1 MPETPPHTDASDA
14 PEKRD
19 IYGLY
24 DMSDTADAADMYE
37 APEAFD
43 VFNAFDPGILPDA
56 AEAVSTDFTDF
67 TDFTDASDA
76 DETREI
82 LSRVDSLMMRR
93 RGVVSPLSPTEP
105 SLMSEPDPAPETVQ
119 AVQEITPKA
128 APEDDP
134 AAWAAPPDAGLLE
147 QSFLPALT
155 EDASS
160 SSISAP
166 PQQPPT
172 EDDDLP
178 ILTDVILIDA
188 APAGTTQPPS
198 PDHQQEEA
206 FGEVAEEVPTVRTI
220 DIAADSPGDIE
231 EAYPASP
238 TGEMPADEAAADLAA
253 DITRLCRERLA
264 SELPALLENLLNA
277 AEKEL
282 RASIAA
288 IVDDALQEAISR
300 HQYPTLTPH
309 APEDGDE
316 AA

>member
-43 VFNAFDPGILPDA
+43 VFDAFDPGILPDA

-76 DETREI
+76 DETPEI

-93 RGVVSPLSPTEP
+93 RGAVSPLSPAEP

-119 AVQEITPKA
+119 AVQEITPEA

-134 AAWAAPPDAGLLE
+134 AAWAAPSDAGLLE

-155 EDASS
+155 EDASP
-160 SSISAP
+160 ISAP
-166 PQQPPT
+166 PEQSPT

-188 APAGTTQPPS
+188 APADATQPSP
-198 PDHQQEEA
+198 PDHQQEEV
-206 FGEVAEEVPTVRTI
+206 FGEAAEEVPTVRTI

-231 EAYPASP
+231 EAYPASSI
-238 TGEMPADEAAADLAA
+238 GETPADEAAADLAA

-282 RASIAA
+282 RAGIAA
-288 IVDDALQEAISR
+288 IVDDALREAMAR
-300 HQYPTLTPH
+300 HQYPTLTLH
-309 APEDGDE
+309 APEDGDD

>member
-1 MPETPPHTDASDA
+1 MPETTPHTDAPEA

-37 APEAFD
+37 APEVFD
-43 VFNAFDPGILPDA
+43 AFDPGILPDA
-56 AEAVSTDFTDF
+56 VEAVSTDFTDF

-76 DETREI
+76 DETPEI

-93 RGVVSPLSPTEP
+93 RGAVSPLSPAEP

-160 SSISAP
+160 ISAP
-166 PQQPPT
+166 PEQPLT

-188 APAGTTQPPS
+188 APADATQPSP

-206 FGEVAEEVPTVRTI
+206 FGEAAEEVPTVRTI

-231 EAYPASP
+231 EAYPSSSI
-238 TGEMPADEAAADLAA
+238 GETLADEAAADLAG
-253 DITRLCRERLA
+253 DIARLCRERLA
-264 SELPALLENLLNA
+264 SELPALLETLLNA

-282 RASIAA
+282 RAGIAA
-288 IVDDALQEAISR
+288 IVDDALREAMTR

-309 APEDGDE
+309 APEDNDE

>member
-1 MPETPPHTDASDA
+1 MPETSPHTDASDA

-43 VFNAFDPGILPDA
+43 VFDTFDPGILPDA
-56 AEAVSTDFTDF
+56 AEAVSTDFTD
-67 TDFTDASDA
+67 ASDA
-76 DETREI
+76 DETPEI

-93 RGVVSPLSPTEP
+93 RGAVSPLSPAEP
-105 SLMSEPDPAPETVQ
+105 SLISEPDPTPETVQ
-119 AVQEITPKA
+119 AIEEITPET

-134 AAWAAPPDAGLLE
+134 AAWATPPDAELLE

-155 EDASS
+155 EDASP
-160 SSISAP
+160 ISAP
-166 PQQPPT
+166 PEQPPT

-188 APAGTTQPPS
+188 ALADATQPSP

-206 FGEVAEEVPTVRTI
+206 FGEAAEEVPTVRAI
-220 DIAADSPGDIE
+220 DIAADSPGNIE
-231 EAYPASP
+231 EAYPASSI
-238 TGEMPADEAAADLAA
+238 GETPADEAAADLAA
-253 DITRLCRERLA
+253 DIARLCRERLA

-282 RASIAA
+282 RAGIAA
-288 IVDDALQEAISR
+288 IVDDALREAMTR

-309 APEDGDE
+309 APEDNDE
-316 AA
+316 AE

>member
-1 MPETPPHTDASDA
+1 MPETTPHTDAPEA

-24 DMSDTADAADMYE
+24 DIADTADAADMYE

-43 VFNAFDPGILPDA
+43 VFDTFDPGILPDA

-67 TDFTDASDA
+67 TDASDA
-76 DETREI
+76 DETPEI

-93 RGVVSPLSPTEP
+93 RGAVSPLSPAEP
-105 SLMSEPDPAPETVQ
+105 SLISEPDPAPETVQ
-119 AVQEITPKA
+119 AVEEITPET

-147 QSFLPALT
+147 QSFPPALT

-160 SSISAP
+160 ISAP
-166 PQQPPT
+166 PEQSPT

-188 APAGTTQPPS
+188 APAGTTQPSP
-198 PDHQQEEA
+198 PDHQEEA
-206 FGEVAEEVPTVRTI
+206 FGEAAEKVPTVRAI

-238 TGEMPADEAAADLAA
+238 TGETPADEAAADLAA

-282 RASIAA
+282 RAGIAA
-288 IVDDALQEAISR
+288 IVDDALREAMTR

>member
-1 MPETPPHTDASDA
+1 MPETTPHTDAPDA
-14 PEKRD
+14 LEKRD

-43 VFNAFDPGILPDA
+43 VFDTFDPGILPDA

-76 DETREI
+76 DETPEI

-93 RGVVSPLSPTEP
+93 RSAVSPLSPAEP
-105 SLMSEPDPAPETVQ
+105 SLISEPDPTPETVQ
-119 AVQEITPKA
+119 AVQEITPET

-134 AAWAAPPDAGLLE
+134 AAWAAPPDAELLE
-147 QSFLPALT
+147 QSFPPALT

-160 SSISAP
+160 ISAP
-166 PQQPPT
+166 PEQPLT

-188 APAGTTQPPS
+188 ASADTTQPPL
-198 PDHQQEEA
+198 PDHQEEA
-206 FGEVAEEVPTVRTI
+206 FGEAAEEVPTVRTI

-288 IVDDALQEAISR
+288 IVDDALREAMTR

>member
-1 MPETPPHTDASDA
+1 MPETPPHTDAPEA

-43 VFNAFDPGILPDA
+43 VFDTFDPCILPDA
-56 AEAVSTDFTDF
+56 AETVSTDF

-76 DETREI
+76 DETPEI

-93 RGVVSPLSPTEP
+93 RGAVSPLSPAEP
-105 SLMSEPDPAPETVQ
+105 SLVSEPDPAPETVQ
-119 AVQEITPKA
+119 AVQEITPET

-134 AAWAAPPDAGLLE
+134 AAWAAPPDAELLE
-147 QSFLPALT
+147 QSFLPALA
-155 EDASS
+155 EDA

-166 PQQPPT
+166 PEQPPT

-188 APAGTTQPPS
+188 ASADTTQPPL
-198 PDHQQEEA
+198 PDHQEEA
-206 FGEVAEEVPTVRTI
+206 FGEAAEEVPTVRAI

-238 TGEMPADEAAADLAA
+238 IGETPADEAAADLDLAA

-282 RASIAA
+282 RAGIAA
-288 IVDDALQEAISR
+288 IMDDALQEAISR

-309 APEDGDE
+309 APEDNDE
-316 AA
+316 AE

>member
-37 APEAFD
+37 APEVFD
-43 VFNAFDPGILPDA
+43 AFDPGILPDA
-56 AEAVSTDFTDF
+56 VEAVSTDFTDF

-76 DETREI
+76 DETPEI

-93 RGVVSPLSPTEP
+93 RGAVSPLSPAEP

-160 SSISAP
+160 ISAP
-166 PQQPPT
+166 PEQPLT

-188 APAGTTQPPS
+188 APADTTQPSP

-206 FGEVAEEVPTVRTI
+206 FGEAAEEVPTVRTI

-288 IVDDALQEAISR
+288 IVDDALREAMTR

-309 APEDGDE
+309 APEDNDE

>member
-1 MPETPPHTDASDA
+1 MPETSPHTDASDA

-43 VFNAFDPGILPDA
+43 VFDPGILPDA
-56 AEAVSTDFTDF
+56 AEAASTDF

-76 DETREI
+76 DETPEI

-119 AVQEITPKA
+119 AVEEITPET

-134 AAWAAPPDAGLLE
+134 AAWAAPPDVGLLE

-155 EDASS
+155 EDASP
-160 SSISAP
+160 ISAP
-166 PQQPPT
+166 PEQPLT

-188 APAGTTQPPS
+188 ASADTTQPPL
-198 PDHQQEEA
+198 PDHQEEA
-206 FGEVAEEVPTVRTI
+206 FGEAAEEVPTVRAI
-220 DIAADSPGDIE
+220 DIAADSSGDID

-238 TGEMPADEAAADLAA
+238 TGEMPADEAAADLAG

-282 RASIAA
+282 RAGIAA
-288 IVDDALQEAISR
+288 IVDDALQEAMTR

-316 AA
+316 AE

>member
-1 MPETPPHTDASDA
+1 MF
-14 PEKRD
+14 
-19 IYGLY
+19 
-24 DMSDTADAADMYE
+24 DT
-37 APEAFD
+37 
-43 VFNAFDPGILPDA
+43 FDPGILPDA

-76 DETREI
+76 DETPEI

-93 RGVVSPLSPTEP
+93 RGAVSPLSPAEP

-119 AVQEITPKA
+119 AVQEITPEA

-155 EDASS
+155 EDASP
-160 SSISAP
+160 ISAP
-166 PQQPPT
+166 PKQPPT

-188 APAGTTQPPS
+188 APADATQSSP

-206 FGEVAEEVPTVRTI
+206 FGEAAEEVPTVRTI

-288 IVDDALQEAISR
+288 IVDDALREAMTR

>member
-1 MPETPPHTDASDA
+1 MPETTPHTDAPEA

-37 APEAFD
+37 APEVFD
-43 VFNAFDPGILPDA
+43 AFDPGILPDA
-56 AEAVSTDFTDF
+56 VEAVSTDFTDF

-76 DETREI
+76 DETPEI

-93 RGVVSPLSPTEP
+93 RGAVSPRSPAEP

-160 SSISAP
+160 ISAP
-166 PQQPPT
+166 PEQPLT

-188 APAGTTQPPS
+188 ASADTTQPPL
-198 PDHQQEEA
+198 PDHQEEA
-206 FGEVAEEVPTVRTI
+206 FGEAAEEVPTVRAI
-220 DIAADSPGDIE
+220 DIAADSSGDID

-238 TGEMPADEAAADLAA
+238 TGETLADEAAADLAG
-253 DITRLCRERLA
+253 DIARLCRERLA

-282 RASIAA
+282 RAGIAA
-288 IVDDALQEAISR
+288 IVDDALQEAMTR

-309 APEDGDE
+309 APEDNDE

>member
-1 MPETPPHTDASDA
+1 MPETSPHTDASDA

-43 VFNAFDPGILPDA
+43 VFDPGILPDA

-67 TDFTDASDA
+67 TGFTDTSDA
-76 DETREI
+76 DETPEI

-119 AVQEITPKA
+119 AVEEITPET

-147 QSFLPALT
+147 QSFPPVLT

-166 PQQPPT
+166 PEQPLT

-188 APAGTTQPPS
+188 APADATQPSP

-206 FGEVAEEVPTVRTI
+206 FGEAAEEVPTVRAI
-220 DIAADSPGDIE
+220 DIAADSPGNIE
-231 EAYPASP
+231 EAYPASSI
-238 TGEMPADEAAADLAA
+238 GETPADEVAADLAA
-253 DITRLCRERLA
+253 DIARLCRERLA
-264 SELPALLENLLNA
+264 SELPTLLENLLNA

-282 RASIAA
+282 RAGIAA
-288 IVDDALQEAISR
+288 IVDDALREAMTR

>member
-43 VFNAFDPGILPDA
+43 VFDAFDPGILPDA
-56 AEAVSTDFTDF
+56 AEAVSTDFTD
-67 TDFTDASDA
+67 ASDA
-76 DETREI
+76 DETPEI

-93 RGVVSPLSPTEP
+93 RGAVSPLSPAEP
-105 SLMSEPDPAPETVQ
+105 SLMSEPDPTPETVQ
-119 AVQEITPKA
+119 AVQEITPEA

-155 EDASS
+155 EDASP
-160 SSISAP
+160 ISAP
-166 PQQPPT
+166 PKQPPT

-188 APAGTTQPPS
+188 APADATQSSP

-206 FGEVAEEVPTVRTI
+206 FGEAAEEVPTVRTI
-220 DIAADSPGDIE
+220 DIAADSPGNIE
-231 EAYPASP
+231 EAYPASSI
-238 TGEMPADEAAADLAA
+238 GETPADEAAADLAA
-253 DITRLCRERLA
+253 DIARLCRERLA

-282 RASIAA
+282 RAGIAA
-288 IVDDALQEAISR
+288 IVDDALREAMTR

>member
-1 MPETPPHTDASDA
+1 MPETSPHTDASDA

-43 VFNAFDPGILPDA
+43 VFDPGILPDA

-76 DETREI
+76 DETPEI

-93 RGVVSPLSPTEP
+93 RGAVSPLSPTEP
-105 SLMSEPDPAPETVQ
+105 LLISEPDPAPETVQ
-119 AVQEITPKA
+119 AVEEITPET

-134 AAWAAPPDAGLLE
+134 AAWAAPPDAELLE
-147 QSFLPALT
+147 QSFPPALT
-155 EDASS
+155 EDASF
-160 SSISAP
+160 ISAP
-166 PQQPPT
+166 PEQPLT

-188 APAGTTQPPS
+188 APADAIYPPP

-206 FGEVAEEVPTVRTI
+206 FGEAVEEVPTVRTI

-231 EAYPASP
+231 EAYPASSI
-238 TGEMPADEAAADLAA
+238 GETPADEAAADLAG
-253 DITRLCRERLA
+253 DIARLCRERLA

-282 RASIAA
+282 RAGIAA

-309 APEDGDE
+309 APEDSDE
-316 AA
+316 AE

>member
-1 MPETPPHTDASDA
+1 MPETTPHTDAPEA

-43 VFNAFDPGILPDA
+43 VFDTFDPGILPDA

-76 DETREI
+76 DETPEI

-93 RGVVSPLSPTEP
+93 RGAVSPLSPAEP

-119 AVQEITPKA
+119 AVEEITPET

-147 QSFLPALT
+147 QFFLPALT
-155 EDASS
+155 EDASL
-160 SSISAP
+160 ISAP
-166 PQQPPT
+166 PEQPLT

-198 PDHQQEEA
+198 PDHQQEEV
-206 FGEVAEEVPTVRTI
+206 FGEAVEEVPTVRTI

-238 TGEMPADEAAADLAA
+238 TGETPADEAAADLAA
-253 DITRLCRERLA
+253 DIPRLCRERLA

-282 RASIAA
+282 RAGIAA
-288 IVDDALQEAISR
+288 IVDDALREAMTR

-309 APEDGDE
+309 APEDNDE
-316 AA
+316 AE

>member
-1 MPETPPHTDASDA
+1 MPETTPHTDAPEA

-43 VFNAFDPGILPDA
+43 VFDTFDPGILPDA

-76 DETREI
+76 DETPEI

-93 RGVVSPLSPTEP
+93 RGAVSPLSPAEP

-119 AVQEITPKA
+119 AVQEITPEA

-155 EDASS
+155 EDASP
-160 SSISAP
+160 ISAP
-166 PQQPPT
+166 PKQPPT

-188 APAGTTQPPS
+188 APADATQSSP

-206 FGEVAEEVPTVRTI
+206 FGEAAEEVPTVRTI

-231 EAYPASP
+231 EAYPASSI
-238 TGEMPADEAAADLAA
+238 GETPADEAAADLAA

-288 IVDDALQEAISR
+288 IVDDALREAMTR

>member
-1 MPETPPHTDASDA
+1 MPETTPHTDAPDA

-43 VFNAFDPGILPDA
+43 VFDTFDPGILPDA

-76 DETREI
+76 DETPEI

-93 RGVVSPLSPTEP
+93 RGAVSPLSPAEP

-119 AVQEITPKA
+119 AVEEITPET
-128 APEDDP
+128 APDV
-134 AAWAAPPDAGLLE
+134 GLLE

-155 EDASS
+155 EDASP
-160 SSISAP
+160 ISAP
-166 PQQPPT
+166 PEQSPT

-188 APAGTTQPPS
+188 APADATQPSP

-206 FGEVAEEVPTVRTI
+206 FGEAAEEVPTVRTI

-231 EAYPASP
+231 EAYPSSSIRE
-238 TGEMPADEAAADLAA
+238 TLADEAAADLAG
-253 DITRLCRERLA
+253 DIARLCRERLA

-282 RASIAA
+282 RAGIAA
-288 IVDDALQEAISR
+288 IVDDALREAMTR

>member
-1 MPETPPHTDASDA
+1 MPETSPHTDASDA

-37 APEAFD
+37 APEVFD
-43 VFNAFDPGILPDA
+43 AFDPGILPDA
-56 AEAVSTDFTDF
+56 VEAVSTDFTDF

-76 DETREI
+76 DETPEI

-93 RGVVSPLSPTEP
+93 RGAVSPLSPAEP
-105 SLMSEPDPAPETVQ
+105 SLISEPDPTPETVQ
-119 AVQEITPKA
+119 AIEEITPET

-134 AAWAAPPDAGLLE
+134 AAWAAPSDAGLLE

-166 PQQPPT
+166 PEQPPT

-188 APAGTTQPPS
+188 APADATQPSP

-206 FGEVAEEVPTVRTI
+206 FGEAAEEVPTVRTI

-238 TGEMPADEAAADLAA
+238 TGETPADEAAADLAG

-282 RASIAA
+282 RAGIAA
-288 IVDDALQEAISR
+288 IVDDALREAMTR

-309 APEDGDE
+309 APEDNDE
-316 AA
+316 AE

>member
-1 MPETPPHTDASDA
+1 MPETIPYTDASDA

-24 DMSDTADAADMYE
+24 DMSDTADASDMYE

-43 VFNAFDPGILPDA
+43 VFDALDPGILPDA

-67 TDFTDASDA
+67 TDASDA
-76 DETREI
+76 DETPEI

-93 RGVVSPLSPTEP
+93 RGAVSPLSPAEP

-119 AVQEITPKA
+119 VVQEITPET

-134 AAWAAPPDAGLLE
+134 AAWAAPSDAGLLE

-166 PQQPPT
+166 PEQPPT

-188 APAGTTQPPS
+188 APADATQPSP

-206 FGEVAEEVPTVRTI
+206 FGEAAEEVPTVRAI
-220 DIAADSPGDIE
+220 DIAADSPGNIE
-231 EAYPASP
+231 EAYPASSI
-238 TGEMPADEAAADLAA
+238 GETPADEAAADLAA
-253 DITRLCRERLA
+253 DIARLCRERLA

-282 RASIAA
+282 RAGIAA
-288 IVDDALQEAISR
+288 IVDDALREAMTR

-309 APEDGDE
+309 ALEDGDE

>member
-1 MPETPPHTDASDA
+1 MPETSPHTDASDA

-43 VFNAFDPGILPDA
+43 VFDTFDPGILPDA
-56 AEAVSTDFTDF
+56 AEAVSTDFTD
-67 TDFTDASDA
+67 ASDA
-76 DETREI
+76 DETPEI

-93 RGVVSPLSPTEP
+93 RGAVSPLSPAEP

-160 SSISAP
+160 ISAP
-166 PQQPPT
+166 PEQSPT

-198 PDHQQEEA
+198 PHHQGEA
-206 FGEVAEEVPTVRTI
+206 FGEAAEEVPTVRTI

-288 IVDDALQEAISR
+288 IVDDALREAMTR

>member
-37 APEAFD
+37 APEVFD
-43 VFNAFDPGILPDA
+43 AFDPGILPDA
-56 AEAVSTDFTDF
+56 VEAVSTDFTDF

-76 DETREI
+76 DETPEI

-93 RGVVSPLSPTEP
+93 RGAVSPLSPAEP

-160 SSISAP
+160 ISAP
-166 PQQPPT
+166 PEQPLT

-188 APAGTTQPPS
+188 APADTTQPSP

-206 FGEVAEEVPTVRTI
+206 FGEAAEEVPTVRTI

-231 EAYPASP
+231 EAYPSSSI
-238 TGEMPADEAAADLAA
+238 GETLADEAAADLAG
-253 DITRLCRERLA
+253 DIARLCRERLA
-264 SELPALLENLLNA
+264 SELPALLETLLNA

-282 RASIAA
+282 RAGIAA
-288 IVDDALQEAISR
+288 IVDDALREAMTR

>member
-1 MPETPPHTDASDA
+1 MPETTPHTDAPEA

-37 APEAFD
+37 APEVFD
-43 VFNAFDPGILPDA
+43 AFDPGILPDA
-56 AEAVSTDFTDF
+56 VEAVSTDFTDF

-76 DETREI
+76 DETPEI

-93 RGVVSPLSPTEP
+93 RGAVSPRSPAEP

-160 SSISAP
+160 ISAP
-166 PQQPPT
+166 PEQPLT

-188 APAGTTQPPS
+188 ASADTTQPPL
-198 PDHQQEEA
+198 PDHQEEA
-206 FGEVAEEVPTVRTI
+206 FGEAAEEVPTVRTI

-231 EAYPASP
+231 EAYPSSSI
-238 TGEMPADEAAADLAA
+238 GETLADEAAADLAG
-253 DITRLCRERLA
+253 DIARLCRERLA

-282 RASIAA
+282 RAGIAA
-288 IVDDALQEAISR
+288 IVDDALQEAMTR

-309 APEDGDE
+309 APEDNDE

>member
-1 MPETPPHTDASDA
+1 MPETSPHTDASDA

-43 VFNAFDPGILPDA
+43 VFDPGILPDA

-76 DETREI
+76 DETPEI

-93 RGVVSPLSPTEP
+93 RGAVSPLSPTEP
-105 SLMSEPDPAPETVQ
+105 LLISEPDPAPETVQ
-119 AVQEITPKA
+119 AVEEITPET

-134 AAWAAPPDAGLLE
+134 AAWAAPPDAELLE
-147 QSFLPALT
+147 QSFPPALT
-155 EDASS
+155 EDASF
-160 SSISAP
+160 ISAP
-166 PQQPPT
+166 PEQLLT

-188 APAGTTQPPS
+188 APADAIYPS
-198 PDHQQEEA
+198 PPDHQQEEA

-238 TGEMPADEAAADLAA
+238 IGETPADEAAADLAG
-253 DITRLCRERLA
+253 DIARLCRERLA

-282 RASIAA
+282 RAGIAA
-288 IVDDALQEAISR
+288 IVDDALREAMTR

>member
-1 MPETPPHTDASDA
+1 MPETSPHTDASDA

-43 VFNAFDPGILPDA
+43 VFDTFDPGILPDA
-56 AEAVSTDFTDF
+56 AEAVSTDFTD
-67 TDFTDASDA
+67 ASDA
-76 DETREI
+76 DETPEI
-82 LSRVDSLMMRR
+82 LSRVNSLMMRR
-93 RGVVSPLSPTEP
+93 RGAVSPLSPAEP
-105 SLMSEPDPAPETVQ
+105 SLISEPDPAPETVQ
-119 AVQEITPKA
+119 AVQEITPETE
-128 APEDDP
+128 PEDDP
-134 AAWAAPPDAGLLE
+134 AAWAAPPDVGLLE

-155 EDASS
+155 EDASP
-160 SSISAP
+160 ISAP
-166 PQQPPT
+166 PEQPPT

-198 PDHQQEEA
+198 PDHQQEEV
-206 FGEVAEEVPTVRTI
+206 FGEAAEEVPTVRTI

-231 EAYPASP
+231 EAYLASP

-288 IVDDALQEAISR
+288 IVDDALREAMTR

-316 AA
+316 VA

>member
-43 VFNAFDPGILPDA
+43 VFDAFDPGILPDA

-67 TDFTDASDA
+67 TGFTDASDA
-76 DETREI
+76 DETPEI

-93 RGVVSPLSPTEP
+93 RGAVSPLSPAEP

-119 AVQEITPKA
+119 AVQEITPEA

-134 AAWAAPPDAGLLE
+134 AAWAAPSDAGLLE
-147 QSFLPALT
+147 QSFPPALT
-155 EDASS
+155 EDASL
-160 SSISAP
+160 ISAP
-166 PQQPPT
+166 PEQPPT

-178 ILTDVILIDA
+178 VLTDVILIDA
-188 APAGTTQPPS
+188 APADATQPSP

-206 FGEVAEEVPTVRTI
+206 FGEAAEEVPTVRTI

-231 EAYPASP
+231 EAYPASSI
-238 TGEMPADEAAADLAA
+238 GETPADEAAADLAA
-253 DITRLCRERLA
+253 DIARLCRERLA

-282 RASIAA
+282 RAGIAA
-288 IVDDALQEAISR
+288 IVDDALREAMTR

>member
-1 MPETPPHTDASDA
+1 MPETTPHTDAPEA

-37 APEAFD
+37 APEVFD
-43 VFNAFDPGILPDA
+43 AFDPSILPDA
-56 AEAVSTDFTDF
+56 VEAVSTDFTDF

-76 DETREI
+76 DETPEI

-93 RGVVSPLSPTEP
+93 RGAVSPLSPAEP

-160 SSISAP
+160 ISAP
-166 PQQPPT
+166 PEQPLT

-188 APAGTTQPPS
+188 APADATQPSP

-206 FGEVAEEVPTVRTI
+206 FGEAAEEVPTVRTI

-231 EAYPASP
+231 EAYPSSSI
-238 TGEMPADEAAADLAA
+238 GETLADEAAADLAG
-253 DITRLCRERLA
+253 DIARLCRERLA
-264 SELPALLENLLNA
+264 SELPALLETLLNA

-282 RASIAA
+282 RAGIAA
-288 IVDDALQEAISR
+288 IVDDALREAMTR

>member
-43 VFNAFDPGILPDA
+43 VFDTFDPGILPDA
-56 AEAVSTDFTDF
+56 AEAVSTDVTDF

-76 DETREI
+76 DETPEI

-93 RGVVSPLSPTEP
+93 RGAVSPLSPAEP

-160 SSISAP
+160 ISAP
-166 PQQPPT
+166 LEQPLT

-188 APAGTTQPPS
+188 APADATQPSP

-206 FGEVAEEVPTVRTI
+206 FGEAAEEVPTVRAI
-220 DIAADSPGDIE
+220 DIAADSSGDID

-238 TGEMPADEAAADLAA
+238 TGETPADEAAADLAG
-253 DITRLCRERLA
+253 DIARLCRERLA
-264 SELPALLENLLNA
+264 SELPALLETLLNA

-282 RASIAA
+282 RAGIAA
-288 IVDDALQEAISR
+288 IVDDALREAMTR

>member
-1 MPETPPHTDASDA
+1 MRETPPHTDASDA

-43 VFNAFDPGILPDA
+43 VFDTFDPGILPDA
-56 AEAVSTDFTDF
+56 AEAASTDF

-76 DETREI
+76 DETPEI

-93 RGVVSPLSPTEP
+93 RGAVSPLSPAEP
-105 SLMSEPDPAPETVQ
+105 SLISEPDPTPETVQ
-119 AVQEITPKA
+119 AIEEITPET

-134 AAWAAPPDAGLLE
+134 AAWATPPDAELLE

-155 EDASS
+155 EDASP
-160 SSISAP
+160 ISAP
-166 PQQPPT
+166 PEQSPT

-198 PDHQQEEA
+198 PDHQQEEV
-206 FGEVAEEVPTVRTI
+206 FGEAAEEVPTVRTI
-220 DIAADSPGDIE
+220 DIAADSPGNIE
-231 EAYPASP
+231 EAYPASSI
-238 TGEMPADEAAADLAA
+238 GETPADEAAADLAA

-282 RASIAA
+282 RAGIAA
-288 IVDDALQEAISR
+288 IVDDALREAMTR

-309 APEDGDE
+309 APEDNDE

>member
-37 APEAFD
+37 APEVFD
-43 VFNAFDPGILPDA
+43 AFDPGILPDA
-56 AEAVSTDFTDF
+56 VEAVSTDFTDF

-76 DETREI
+76 DETPEI

-93 RGVVSPLSPTEP
+93 RGAVSPLSPAEP

-119 AVQEITPKA
+119 AVEEITPET

-147 QSFLPALT
+147 QSFPPVLT
-155 EDASS
+155 EDASL
-160 SSISAP
+160 ISAP
-166 PQQPPT
+166 PEQSPT

-188 APAGTTQPPS
+188 APADATQPSP

-206 FGEVAEEVPTVRTI
+206 FGEAAEEVPTVRTI
-220 DIAADSPGDIE
+220 DIAADSPGNIE
-231 EAYPASP
+231 EAYPASSI
-238 TGEMPADEAAADLAA
+238 GETPADEAAADLAA
-253 DITRLCRERLA
+253 DIARLCRERLA

-282 RASIAA
+282 RAGIAA
-288 IVDDALQEAISR
+288 IVDDALREAMTR